1 VVIKNGKV
9 IVIEIKSALDK
20 GSVYQFVRKVE
31 FYARKTGRQIDRKL
45 IVTPYAEPRAP
56 DVARKLG
63 IEVCTDVEVL
73 PAS

>member
-1 VVIKNGKV
+1 VRGRKV

-20 GSVYQFVRKVE
+20 GSVYQFARKVE

-45 IVTPYAEPRAP
+45 IVAPYAEPRAQ

-63 IEVCTDVEVL
+63 VEVCTDVVAL
-73 PAS
+73 PLS